1 MNLSDELKST
11 PPELERGQ
19 GLEMFLAQRS
29 EIKQAIVDGYSSAR
43 IWKHLHDKG
52 TMPIQYR
59 QFARYVDRYITS
71 KETTEQLVKA
81 SSETNQQPVKKIEK
95 SNSSEP
101 KQLKEENDLT
111 RRFTYDAKGKSADEL
126 I

>member
-11 PPELERGQ
+11 PPQLERGQ
-19 GLEMFLAQRS
+19 GLEMFLAQRV
-29 EIKQAIVDGYSSAR
+29 EIQKSLVDGYSSRR

-52 TMPIQYR
+52 TMPIKYR
-59 QFARYVDRYITS
+59 QFARYVERYITS
-71 KETTEQLVKA
+71 KASEGDLVKP
-81 SSETNQQPVKKIEK
+81 SNETSQPAAKNIEK
-95 SNSSEP
+95 GNTNDP
-101 KQLKEENDLT
+101 KQLKEENDLA